1 MGAALT
7 YARRYALFALVG
19 IAGEDDVDAP
29 DTIASPPPGGQQ
41 SVPRGTAKPD
51 KPILNRRAA
60 LTPLQSAELRERLLG
75 DLGAAGGLLTW
86 AKASLPV
93 KDTLLE
99 ADARLVEAAFERRL
113 EQSAPPPVSEAS
125 LTAEAAFPG
134 GQPMHGGPSQDPPP
148 ALVRPKEGRKR
159 NKAHLL
165 FVSGQP
171 CLICK
176 KSPSDAH
183 HLKFAQA
190 RALGRKVSDEF
201 TVPLCRAHHQD
212 VHRHGNE
219 RTWWANMQI
228 APLPVAEEL
237 WQNSTANLGLSAA
250 NNAPNRPE
258 AGLPGTEPPAW
269 LEPA

>member
-1 MGAALT
+1 MQ
-7 YARRYALFALVG
+7 LVDL
-19 IAGEDDVDAP
+19 AVRMVVDDPGEDVGEVGRVDVVQLAGFGRDSGPMLAP
-29 DTIASPPPGGQQ
+29 PSEPANNAFFRLS
-41 SVPRGTAKPD
+41 
-51 KPILNRRAA
+51 A
-60 LTPLQSAELRERLLG
+60 L
-75 DLGAAGGLLTW
+75 
-86 AKASLPV
+86 
-93 KDTLLE
+93 
-99 ADARLVEAAFERRL
+99 
-113 EQSAPPPVSEAS
+113 PPVSEAS